1 MPAKLSLIDLDITYR
16 LISIHD
22 ELVEYAPRKTAAQLP
37 ELRGGVADGSELWRY
52 QTGGAIYSAPEIV
65 DGVIYIGSLDHFI
78 YALRTQD
85 GSVLWRYQTGDAV
98 ASLPTV
104 SDSVLY
110 TGSSDGFVCALRTQ
124 DGSVLWRYQT
134 GGAIS
139 SKAILADGIVYIGGS
154 NGLFALQANNGS
166 LAWKCG
172 DAAFTTP
179 TLAF

>member
-85 GSVLWRYQTGDAV
+85 GSVLWRYQTG
-98 ASLPTV
+98 
-104 SDSVLY
+104 
-110 TGSSDGFVCALRTQ
+110 
-124 DGSVLWRYQT
+124 
-134 GGAIS
+134 GAIS